1 MATGDHNGERIKVI
15 LAGLL
20 LVSLVVLVLAFLTG
34 GGRERIRQTLD
45 LPAAPRTAGPG
56 AAPVRRVVALYFMSD
71 DDDRLHPEEREIVAG
86 PPAEEAAAIVNE
98 LLAGPR
104 SGLIAAIPAETKL
117 NQLFITKEGT
127 AYVDLSKDIQER
139 ILPGSSSEICA
150 VYSIVDTLT
159 QNIKA
164 VKNVF
169 ILVDG
174 QERDTLAGHVNLEL
188 PLAPDPSLIAR

>member
-1 MATGDHNGERIKVI
+1 MPTGAHNGERIKII

-45 LPAAPRTAGPG
+45 LPAAPPKGGPA
-56 AAPVRRVVALYFMSD
+56 AAPARRVVTLYFMSD
-71 DDDRLHPEEREIVAG
+71 DDERLHPEEREIAAG
-86 PPAEEAAAIVNE
+86 APAEEAAAVVNE

>member
-1 MATGDHNGERIKVI
+1 MAASGTNVERTKVI

-20 LVSLVVLVLAFLTG
+20 VVSLVILILAFFTG
-34 GGRERIRQTLD
+34 GGREKIRQSMD
-45 LPAAPRTAGPG
+45 LPPDGAKPAPAAP
-56 AAPVRRVVALYFMSD
+56 AARRVVSLFFMSD
-71 DDDRLHPEEREIVAG
+71 DDALLHAEEREIPAG
-86 PPAEEAAAIVNE
+86 PALEEARALVEE

-104 SGLIAAIPAETKL
+104 TGLVAAIPAETRL
-117 NQLFITKEGT
+117 LQLFITKEGT

-150 VYSIVDTLT
+150 VYSIVDSLT
-159 QNIKA
+159 ENISDIK
-164 VKNVF
+164 KVF

-188 PLAPDPSLIAR
+188 PLAPDKSLIAR